1 MLGPGWGP
9 QQVIW
14 QLTWIATLSG
24 SSRVRWHRGSEGGH
38 QTVGTEGCA
47 NTLEGE
53 DQWEA
58 CLASTFKHSVHGQA
72 VSGRLGLQQ
81 VARKEQGRPG
91 STGNNNGAAPK
102 VSGTVYSDLCM
113 WLSIEGMPAP
123 GPSPAL
129 GAVCVC
135 VCQHILATNLLSL
148 APQPVVVLSCKYNAV
163 LTSCASAA
171 RTMRPSM

>member
-1 MLGPGWGP
+1 VKVAVK
-9 QQVIW
+9 QSEI
-14 QLTWIATLSG
+14 
-24 SSRVRWHRGSEGGH
+24 EGG
-38 QTVGTEGCA
+38 A

-81 VARKEQGRPG
+81 VARKEQGRQG

-102 VSGTVYSDLCM
+102 VSGNVYSDLCM

-123 GPSPAL
+123 GPPPAL
-129 GAVCVC
+129 GAVCVSAHTGNKLVVAC
-135 VCQHILATNLLSL
+135 TSARCCAFLQVQCCIDFLCQCCMYVCS
-148 APQPVVVLSCKYNAV
+148 
-163 LTSCASAA
+163 A